1 MDLERLSKR
10 LMKRIFVI
18 CLLMILG
25 MVLSCRSQDTP
36 LKMVLVPGHGWEKMA
51 GGMKFCD
58 ACCTD
63 EEGNFYFADAGS
75 NVPIK
80 RIGLDGKI
88 SDFGP
93 PLQGV
98 SGLQF
103 GKDSLL
109 YICQGRARRICA
121 LREGRDLEV
130 IVDNVRPNDLV
141 VTADNHLYFTET
153 FSQRVYH
160 IDLSKEQKALKIVD
174 SGILKPNGIA
184 LTPKGGTLF
193 VSDHLEKEIWFFR
206 IDKDNALS
214 FKAPYG
220 SLRIRGKN
228 AQSKG
233 DGCDVDSLGRYYVCS
248 DLGIQMFDPTARL
261 GGVILGPDPKNSVV
275 SLAFSGEG
283 LRYLYVASGGSIYRR
298 KMKTPGVGR

>member
-1 MDLERLSKR
+1 
-10 LMKRIFVI
+10 MKRIFII

-25 MVLSCRSQDTP
+25 MVLSCRSQDTS
-36 LKMVLVPGHGWEKMA
+36 LKMVLVSGHGWEKMA

>member
-1 MDLERLSKR
+1 MALERLPKR
-10 LMKRIFVI
+10 LMKRIFII

-298 KMKTPGVGR
+298 KMKTSGVGR

>member
-1 MDLERLSKR
+1 
-10 LMKRIFVI
+10 MKRIFII

-25 MVLSCRSQDTP
+25 MVLSCRSQDTS
-36 LKMVLVPGHGWEKMA
+36 LKMVLVSGHGWEKMA

-63 EEGNFYFADAGS
+63 EEGNFYFADASS

>member
-1 MDLERLSKR
+1 MALERLPKR
-10 LMKRIFVI
+10 LMKRIFII

-25 MVLSCRSQDTP
+25 MVLSCRSQDTS
-36 LKMVLVPGHGWEKMA
+36 LKMVLVSGHGWEKMA

>member
-1 MDLERLSKR
+1 MNRS
-10 LMKRIFVI
+10 II
-18 CLLMILG
+18 IWLLMTLG

-36 LKMVLVPGHGWEKMA
+36 LTMVLVPEHGWEKMA
-51 GGMKFCD
+51 SGMKFCD

-63 EEGNFYFADAGS
+63 KQGNFYFADAGS
-75 NVPIK
+75 KVPIK

-103 GKDSLL
+103 GDDSLL
-109 YICQGRARRICA
+109 YICQGRARRICV
-121 LREGRDLEV
+121 LRGGKDLEV
-130 IVDNVRPNDLV
+130 VVDNVRPNDLV

-193 VSDHLEKEIWFFR
+193 VSDHLEREVWFFR
-206 IDKDNALS
+206 IDKDNSLS

-261 GGVILGPDPKNSVV
+261 GGVILGPDPNNSVV

>member
-1 MDLERLSKR
+1 MALERLPKR
-10 LMKRIFVI
+10 LMKRFFII

>member
-1 MDLERLSKR
+1 MALERLPKR
-10 LMKRIFVI
+10 LMKRIFII

-36 LKMVLVPGHGWEKMA
+36 LNMVLVPGHGWEKMA

>member
-1 MDLERLSKR
+1 MALERLPKR
-10 LMKRIFVI
+10 LMKRIFII

-25 MVLSCRSQDTP
+25 MVLSCRSQDTS
-36 LKMVLVPGHGWEKMA
+36 LKMVLVSGHGWEKMA

-63 EEGNFYFADAGS
+63 EEGNFYFADASS

>member
-1 MDLERLSKR
+1 M
-10 LMKRIFVI
+10 
-18 CLLMILG
+18 
-25 MVLSCRSQDTP
+25 
-36 LKMVLVPGHGWEKMA
+36 
-51 GGMKFCD
+51 
-58 ACCTD
+58 
-63 EEGNFYFADAGS
+63 
-75 NVPIK
+75 
-80 RIGLDGKI
+80 DGKI

-103 GKDSLL
+103 GDDSLL

-121 LREGRDLEV
+121 LRGEKDLEV

-193 VSDHLEKEIWFFR
+193 VSDHLEREVWFFR
-206 IDKDNALS
+206 IDKDNSLS

-261 GGVILGPDPKNSVV
+261 GGVILGPDPNNSVV

>member
-1 MDLERLSKR
+1 MALERLPKR
-10 LMKRIFVI
+10 LMKRIFII

>member
-1 MDLERLSKR
+1 MEGLRKSKMRGLILSFLLFP
-10 LMKRIFVI
+10 LMMAMPAVA
-18 CLLMILG
+18 
-25 MVLSCRSQDTP
+25 QDTP
-36 LKMVLVPGHGWEKMA
+36 LSMILSPDSEWEKIA
-51 GGMKFCD
+51 SGMKFCD

-63 EEGNFYFADAGS
+63 KKGNFYFADAGS
-75 NVPIK
+75 KAPIK
-80 RIGLDGKI
+80 RIGLDGKV
-88 SDFGP
+88 SNFGP

-103 GKDSLL
+103 GEDSVL

-121 LREGRDLEV
+121 LRRGKDLEV

-141 VTADNHLYFTET
+141 VTKDNHLYFTET

-160 IDLSKEQKALKIVD
+160 IDLSKEQKVLKIVD

-193 VSDHLEKEIWFFR
+193 VSDHLEREVWFFR
-206 IDKDNALS
+206 IDKNNSLS

-248 DLGIQMFDPTARL
+248 DLGIQMFDSTARL
-261 GGVILGPDPKNSVV
+261 GGVILGPDPNNSVV
-275 SLAFSGEG
+275 SLAFSGQG

-298 KMKTPGVGR
+298 QMKTPGVGR

>member
-1 MDLERLSKR
+1 
-10 LMKRIFVI
+10 MKRIFVI

-36 LKMVLVPGHGWEKMA
+36 LTMVLVPGHGWEKMA